1 MTSSFR
7 TAGAWGGGLGRPLT
21 WVEQDNNTYD
31 KETRITAIEAA
42 GVAVGIDYIEVI
54 GDQMTIHMTDSSLQ
68 GPFTLMSAD
77 AWNPQ
82 GYWLPSHVYQ
92 ALDTVQNGGALY
104 LVLVDHT
111 SDVSFDPEAMEG
123 TVPRYHLIANFAPA
137 QGYDITV
144 STLTPGITHANSY
157 MRLTNV
163 SGCAVTIDTAVAFP
177 DWTELHF
184 RDASIDTGATCTFAV
199 DSPGSINDVT
209 GFANETA
216 GSGATVTMKK
226 VGDTDAWDIMGLLM
240 PLTA

>member
-7 TAGAWGGGLGRPLT
+7 TAGAWGAGLGRPLT

-31 KETRITAIEAA
+31 KETRITAIETA

-54 GDQMTIHMTDSSLQ
+54 GDQMTIHMTDASLQ
-68 GPFTLMSAD
+68 GPFTLPSAD

-82 GYWLPSHVYQ
+82 GYWLPAHVYQ
-92 ALDTVQNGGALY
+92 ALDTVQYAGGLY

-111 SDVSFDPEAMEG
+111 SDSTFDPDAMED

-137 QGYDITV
+137 QGFTQ
-144 STLTPGITHANSY
+144 TGATFTPDLGDANAY
-157 MRLTNV
+157 HRLTNV
-163 SGCAVTIDTAVAFP
+163 SGCAVTIDPTVAFA
-177 DWTELHF
+177 DWTEFHF
-184 RDASIDTGATCTFAV
+184 RDASIDTGASCTFAV

-216 GSGATVTMKK
+216 GSGATVTLKK
-226 VGDTDAWDIMGLLM
+226 VGATDAWDIMGLLM